1 MLGCKLFFFSSA
13 RKSFGLIPAAFIILF
28 SLFYVDI
35 ASAAVTVTFKSKC
48 RWTTSDGNSFPH
60 SDCIISYGSA
70 GVMSCSSS
78 LTPYGTVYGVTFP
91 NGPSVTI
98 EVDCSN
104 NIYSSRNNI
113 LIYDVDG
120 RSAFNCPK
128 KIDPG
133 FKEVHWAD
141 LIDEYNHSICF
152 WNGEKI
158 EFYTPGG
165 CC

>member
-1 MLGCKLFFFSSA
+1 MKPF
-13 RKSFGLIPAAFIILF
+13 RLIPAVFVILLA
-28 SLFYVDI
+28 LFYVNT
-35 ASAAVTVTFKSKC
+35 ASAAMTAVFKSKC
-48 RWTTSDGNSFPH
+48 RWTTSDGTSFPH
-60 SDCIISYGSA
+60 SDCTISYGSA
-70 GVMSCSSS
+70 GVMSCPSR
-78 LTPYGTVYGVTFP
+78 LTPHGTVYGVTFP

-158 EFYTPGG
+158 EFYIPGG

>member
-1 MLGCKLFFFSSA
+1 MKQFRLISA
-13 RKSFGLIPAAFIILF
+13 VFVVLL
-28 SLFYVDI
+28 SLFYGNL
-35 ASAAVTVTFKSKC
+35 AGAVMTAEFKSKC

-60 SDCIISYGSA
+60 SDCTIRYGFA
-70 GVMSCSSS
+70 GMLPCPDRF
-78 LTPYGTVYGVTFP
+78 TPYGVFYGVAFP
-91 NGPSVTI
+91 NGPSVRI
-98 EVDCSN
+98 EEDCPN

-128 KIDPG
+128 KIDPE

-158 EFYTPGG
+158 EFYIPEG

>member
-1 MLGCKLFFFSSA
+1 MKPF
-13 RKSFGLIPAAFIILF
+13 RLIPAVFVILL
-28 SLFYVDI
+28 SLFYVNA
-35 ASAAVTVTFKSKC
+35 ASAVMTATFKNKC
-48 RWTTSDGNSFPH
+48 RWTTSDGTSFPH
-60 SDCIISYGSA
+60 SDCTITYGFA
-70 GVMSCSSS
+70 GMLACPDR
-78 LTPYGTVYGVTFP
+78 LTPYGVVYGVTFP
-91 NGPSVTI
+91 NGPSVRI
-98 EVDCSN
+98 EEDCPN
-104 NIYSSRNNI
+104 NIYSSKNNI

-141 LIDEYNHSICF
+141 LLDEYNHSICF

-158 EFYTPGG
+158 EFYIPEG

>member
-1 MLGCKLFFFSSA
+1 M
-13 RKSFGLIPAAFIILF
+13 KSFHPISAVFVILL
-28 SLFYVDI
+28 SLFYVNT
-35 ASAAVTVTFKSKC
+35 ASAVMTAEFKSKC

-60 SDCIISYGSA
+60 SDCTIRYGFA
-70 GVMSCSSS
+70 GMLPCPDRF
-78 LTPYGTVYGVTFP
+78 TPYGVFYGVAFP
-91 NGPSVTI
+91 NGPSVRI
-98 EVDCSN
+98 EEDCPN

-158 EFYTPGG
+158 EFYIPDA